1 MSGIV
6 TVRVEGLAQL
16 QRALFALPLALRG
29 RPLNSA
35 VLAGARVIQQK
46 AKDHARLI
54 HRTGTLEKN
63 IVTARSRRG
72 TTLGRAEYAVL
83 VRRVKRAYAGTR
95 KNRRLH
101 RVGKKY
107 YTYGDAFYWRYLE
120 FGTVKMRPR
129 PLLRAAFEAEK
140 KRAVEVIKAR
150 LAQAID
156 EQARKLRSTR

>member
-1 MSGIV
+1 
-6 TVRVEGLAQL
+6 
-16 QRALFALPLALRG
+16 
-29 RPLNSA
+29 
-35 VLAGARVIQQK
+35 
-46 AKDHARLI
+46 
-54 HRTGTLEKN
+54 LERN

-83 VRRVKRAYAGTR
+83 VKRVKRAYAGTR

-120 FGTVKMRPR
+120 FGTVKMQPR

-140 KRAVEVIKAR
+140 KRALEVIKTR

-156 EQARKLRSTR
+156 EQARKLAGAR